1 MARLLVSI
9 ILALQVAG
17 TMAAPMGTSSSL
29 EARQN
34 NKGGKANGGGA
45 GKGGAGGAPSAAA
58 VQKAADNFAGDVSI
72 VSNSLNTLI
81 TTTNTAARTKLAKA
95 GFDAET
101 DEDNQRSVLFA
112 SGKNTAANG
121 LIVKF
126 TPTVL
131 DGLKSIQ
138 NNPSQANTEKQVK
151 TMETAR
157 NANILPSITKLTQS
171 AFQAAG
177 VNAQAKTFASTTGSK
192 SAGAAGAGNGGAKG
206 GAGNGGAKGGAGAGN
221 GGAKGG
227 AGNGNGGAKGGAGAK
242 AAGGKKNNNNKR
254 DDDDEAEA
262 EDANTTQEQEDAMA
276 QSVDKRDD
284 GDDAEAEDAHTTQAE
299 EDAMAQS
306 VDKRDDGDDAEAED
320 AHTTQAEED
329 AMAAESD

>member
-192 SAGAAGAGNGGAKG
+192 SAGAAGAGKGGAKG
-206 GAGNGGAKGGAGAGN
+206 GAGNGGAKGGA
-221 GGAKGG
+221 
-227 AGNGNGGAKGGAGAK
+227 GNGGAKGGAGAK

>member
-1 MARLLVSI
+1 MARMLVSL
-9 ILALQVAG
+9 ILALQVASTLG
-17 TMAAPMGTSSSL
+17 APVEYTGAL

-34 NKGGKANGGGA
+34 KGNGKGNGGGKA
-45 GKGGAGGAPSAAA
+45 AGGTPSAAA

-81 TTTNTAARTKLAKA
+81 TTTNTAQRSKLAKA

-112 SGKNTAANG
+112 AGKNTAANG

-157 NANILPSITKLTQS
+157 NANILPSITKLSQS

-177 VNAQAKTFASTTGSK
+177 VNGQAKTFAPTTGSK
-192 SAGAAGAGNGGAKG
+192 SAGAAGGAGGAKA
-206 GAGNGGAKGGAGAGN
+206 GAGGAKAGAGAGN
-221 GGAKGG
+221 GGAKAN
-227 AGNGNGGAKGGAGAK
+227 AGKGKG
-242 AAGGKKNNNNKR
+242 NNKR
-254 DDDDEAEA
+254 DDDE
-262 EDANTTQEQEDAMA
+262 
-276 QSVDKRDD
+276 
-284 GDDAEAEDAHTTQAE
+284 AEAEDAHTTQAE
-299 EDAMAQS
+299 EDAAAAS
-306 VDKRDDGDDAEAED
+306 VDKRDADDEAEAED

-329 AMAAESD
+329 AAAASVDKRDADDEAEAEDAHTTQAEEDSMAASEE

>member
-1 MARLLVSI
+1 MARLLVSL
-9 ILALQVAG
+9 ILALQVASTLG
-17 TMAAPMGTSSSL
+17 APINNAGSSL

-34 NKGGKANGGGA
+34 NKGGKGNGGGA
-45 GKGGAGGAPSAAA
+45 AKGGAGGAAA

-81 TTTNTAARTKLAKA
+81 TTTNTAQRSKLAKA

-112 SGKNTAANG
+112 AGKNTAANG

-157 NANILPSITKLTQS
+157 
-171 AFQAAG
+171 
-177 VNAQAKTFASTTGSK
+177 
-192 SAGAAGAGNGGAKG
+192 
-206 GAGNGGAKGGAGAGN
+206 
-221 GGAKGG
+221 
-227 AGNGNGGAKGGAGAK
+227 
-242 AAGGKKNNNNKR
+242 
-254 DDDDEAEA
+254 
-262 EDANTTQEQEDAMA
+262 
-276 QSVDKRDD
+276 
-284 GDDAEAEDAHTTQAE
+284 
-299 EDAMAQS
+299 
-306 VDKRDDGDDAEAED
+306 
-320 AHTTQAEED
+320 
-329 AMAAESD
+329 

>member
-1 MARLLVSI
+1 MTRLLVSLV
-9 ILALQVAG
+9 LALQVVG
-17 TMAAPMGTSSSL
+17 SLAAPVDLSGNSNL

-34 NKGGKANGGGA
+34 RGGFRGGA
-45 GKGGAGGAPSAAA
+45 GGNGAGAEAATEAELAEREEPGGAPSAAA

-81 TTTNTAARTKLAKA
+81 TTTNPAQRSKLAKS

-112 SGKNTAANG
+112 AGKNTQANG

-138 NNPSQANTEKQVK
+138 NNPSQANTEQQVK

-157 NANILPSITKLTQS
+157 NANILPSITKLTAS

-192 SAGAAGAGNGGAKG
+192 SAGAGG
-206 GAGNGGAKGGAGAGN
+206 GAGNGGARPGAGN
-221 GGAKGG
+221 GGARAGAGG
-227 AGNGNGGAKGGAGAK
+227 AGGAKAGFGKGNGGSARGR
-242 AAGGKKNNNNKR
+242 N
-254 DDDDEAEA
+254 
-262 EDANTTQEQEDAMA
+262 
-276 QSVDKRDD
+276 
-284 GDDAEAEDAHTTQAE
+284 
-299 EDAMAQS
+299 
-306 VDKRDDGDDAEAED
+306 
-320 AHTTQAEED
+320 
-329 AMAAESD
+329 

>member
-45 GKGGAGGAPSAAA
+45 AKGGAGGAPSAAA

-138 NNPSQANTEKQVK
+138 NNPSQANTEQQVK

-192 SAGAAGAGNGGAKG
+192 SAGAAGAGNGG
-206 GAGNGGAKGGAGAGN
+206 
-221 GGAKGG
+221 
-227 AGNGNGGAKGGAGAK
+227 GNGGAKGGAGAK
-242 AAGGKKNNNNKR
+242 AAGGKKNNNKR
-254 DDDDEAEA
+254 DDDEAEAEDANTTQEQEDAMAQSVDKRDDGDDAEA

-299 EDAMAQS
+299 EDAMA
-306 VDKRDDGDDAEAED
+306 
-320 AHTTQAEED
+320 
-329 AMAAESD
+329 AESD

>member
-1 MARLLVSI
+1 MLVSL
-9 ILALQVAG
+9 ILALQVASTLG
-17 TMAAPMGTSSSL
+17 APVEYTGAL

-34 NKGGKANGGGA
+34 KGNGKGNGGGKA
-45 GKGGAGGAPSAAA
+45 AGGTPSAAA

-81 TTTNTAARTKLAKA
+81 TTTNTAQRSKLAKA

-112 SGKNTAANG
+112 AGKNTAANG

-157 NANILPSITKLTQS
+157 
-171 AFQAAG
+171 
-177 VNAQAKTFASTTGSK
+177 
-192 SAGAAGAGNGGAKG
+192 
-206 GAGNGGAKGGAGAGN
+206 
-221 GGAKGG
+221 
-227 AGNGNGGAKGGAGAK
+227 
-242 AAGGKKNNNNKR
+242 
-254 DDDDEAEA
+254 
-262 EDANTTQEQEDAMA
+262 
-276 QSVDKRDD
+276 
-284 GDDAEAEDAHTTQAE
+284 
-299 EDAMAQS
+299 
-306 VDKRDDGDDAEAED
+306 
-320 AHTTQAEED
+320 
-329 AMAAESD
+329 